1 MALAIVV
8 WAEWG
13 RWARTFLLHVWQDET
28 EQMGEVGD
36 ALCVTCLVLIT
47 INKGLPQC
55 GQPFVCFVLFFSRL
69 GAGENNLLMCFSMLY
84 QQLEGWIR
92 QLRPMFLLPAQNYY
106 RDHAARLAAWR
117 RQTNWHRLAHSKKP
131 RPCADQ

>member
-1 MALAIVV
+1 MLHRVAAVKC
-8 WAEWG
+8 AKNSG
-13 RWARTFLLHVWQDET
+13 HYRWR
-28 EQMGEVGD
+28 VGD
-36 ALCVTCLVLIT
+36 ARCETCLVLAT
-47 INKGLPQC
+47 INKGLPQR

-69 GAGENNLLMCFSMLY
+69 GVWENDLLMCFFMLY

-92 QLRPMFLLPAQNYY
+92 QLRPRFSLPAQNYY